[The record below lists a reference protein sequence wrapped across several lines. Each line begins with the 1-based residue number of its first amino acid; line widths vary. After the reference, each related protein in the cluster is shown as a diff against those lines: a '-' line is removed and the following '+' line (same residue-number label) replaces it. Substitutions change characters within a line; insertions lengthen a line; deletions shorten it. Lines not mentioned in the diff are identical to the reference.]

1 MRNLEPAQR
10 TNPKR
15 KILGTNFMVRKFWIR
30 RVKGLTFLL
39 SFGLILHG
47 STFLPF
53 QEAGAGSQLTTA
65 EVLEQLQAKAETLKS
80 LQGNFEQRKF
90 SRLLITPMESEG
102 RLFWQPPSR
111 LRWEVVQP
119 APLTLV
125 AQGERIMLLYPDLK
139 KASLYRKSARRARYF
154 KRLEIKIDP
163 KTWLPGEISIQE
175 SSEDWTVI
183 HLSNLQENTELSDE
197 LFSVQPPKDFHLQK
211 YQGGGRP

>member
-65 EVLEQLQAKAETLKS
+65 EVLEQLQLFLDKWELPKELKNL
-80 LQGNFEQRKF
+80 LQ
-90 SRLLITPMESEG
+90 SE
-102 RLFWQPPSR
+102 LNAMINPS
-111 LRWEVVQP
+111 
-119 APLTLV
+119 
-125 AQGERIMLLYPDLK
+125 
-139 KASLYRKSARRARYF
+139 
-154 KRLEIKIDP
+154 
-163 KTWLPGEISIQE
+163 
-175 SSEDWTVI
+175 
-183 HLSNLQENTELSDE
+183 
-197 LFSVQPPKDFHLQK
+197 
-211 YQGGGRP
+211 